1 MRSEPPRREQLVSDE
16 YVMRPPHSCHGP
28 YHLFGDL
35 VEQESLVKEPLV
47 SSEDVVSPG
56 PPDEGVMSS
65 GPSSSSDD
73 DDLDDDDLVAE
84 DSSNVLENGGSK
96 LQVKFASVSR
106 TLFKQPAF
114 IVYDISLSC
123 CISALAP

>member
-73 DDLDDDDLVAE
+73 HVLVAE
-84 DSSNVLENGGSK
+84 DS
-96 LQVKFASVSR
+96 
-106 TLFKQPAF
+106 
-114 IVYDISLSC
+114 IVMFWKMEVLSC
-123 CISALAP
+123 RSNLHQCHGPSSNNQRS